1 MLVSQEQKVELQ
13 TQSKDSYLK
22 QLGEVEQR
30 FGTVS
35 RQTTVL
41 KQAHDRLQENGT
53 IRWHNA
59 LVKEIWPIKRNIST
73 KKYSIIHI

>member
-53 IRWHNA
+53 IR
-59 LVKEIWPIKRNIST
+59 
-73 KKYSIIHI
+73 